1 MESFIPVYQ
10 REAILATTG
19 QYVGSQ
25 HAKTCV
31 ILALRR
37 DNKVVLAHIDAGSIN
52 AVRDMTAKLPDYNEV
67 HVACPKVRA
76 CDYNVWEHVQQ
87 SLNRDIDWKVGHE
100 SSLAICPET
109 GDVVRDWGD
118 EVKEKT
124 SDKKRR
130 RLQMILTLE
139 KETPLRWFTLD
150 GEILKPEWTLPASVF
165 TFKTF
170 E

>member
-10 REAILATTG
+10 REAILATTE

-37 DNKVVLAHIDAGSIN
+37 DNKVVLAHIDAGSKN
-52 AVRDMTAKLPDYNEV
+52 AVRDMTEKLPDYNEV
-67 HVACPKVRA
+67 HVACPEVRWH
-76 CDYNVWEHVQQ
+76 DYNVWEHIKQD
-87 SLNRDIDWKVGHE
+87 LNSDIDWKVGHE
-100 SSLAICPET
+100 SSLAICPKT

-124 SDKKRR
+124 SDKGRR
-130 RLQMILTLE
+130 RLQMILTLQ

-150 GEILKPEWTLPASVF
+150 GEGLKPEWTLPASVF